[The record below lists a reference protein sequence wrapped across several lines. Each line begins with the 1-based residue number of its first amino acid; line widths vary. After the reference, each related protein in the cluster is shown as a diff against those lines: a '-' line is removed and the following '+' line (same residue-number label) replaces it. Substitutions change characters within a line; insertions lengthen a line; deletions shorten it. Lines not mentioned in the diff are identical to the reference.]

1 MAQKIRKGFFKI
13 LPWSVATL
21 MIFTLALGIWQSLP
35 TEPVKAAADDYEVTN
50 GNPVALPVVGAT
62 SVAVGVI
69 TLADVG
75 GDDFA
80 AAEQLTVAINAAS
93 YPNVVFDD
101 TVTFADLTIA
111 GTCGHNAS
119 GAIAYNGTDTEATF
133 TVFGGGACAAGETIL
148 ITGLKVET
156 LYASAAVDAGLV
168 TVDNDTTADG
178 NPRTT
183 TSTTSRAVTAAVD
196 ATAAITFGA
205 NSVVGTAGVT
215 TITLTTPFAL
225 DVGDQVL
232 VTFPAYVDI
241 TGDAEI
247 ATGTIDGGT
256 ATVVTCDD
264 TAQVLICTVSDTDSL
279 VTTGTIILQNITT
292 SYLGTTDITVFE
304 VEDEGTDG
312 NEIVIESTVA
322 LTDVTAAVDATAA
335 ITFGANSVVGTAG
348 VTTIT
353 LTTPFAL
360 DVGDQVLVTFPAYV
374 DITGDAEIATGTID
388 GGTATVV
395 TCDDTAQ
402 VLICTVSD
410 TDSLVTTGTIILQNI
425 TTSYLGTTD
434 ITVFEVEDEGT
445 DGNEIVIESTVALTD
460 VTAAALQATVTLGEN
475 AAGNLAG
482 VTTITIVSGLP
493 FVMDPG
499 DTIDITFPSFIDISG
514 PAEVATGTFDNGD
527 VATITC
533 DDSAQVLTCTV
544 SAANTAT
551 TGTIIL
557 QNITSGEEG
566 TTDITVFE
574 VEDEGADANNIAVD
588 TSVALTD
595 TTGYT
600 ALTGGSSG
608 STITA
613 ANVNSPNGSETWVGN
628 SSHNITWVA
637 TGSGISKIKLSYSLN
652 GGSSYPYV
660 IAENEANDG
669 AYAWTV
675 PNVTSGTV
683 KVQVEALSS
692 TGSVITSDVSNA
704 NFSITGV
711 AATFSPTLSTLVATP
726 TSVVANGTATTTVTV
741 TAKDDAGALLSGKTV
756 VLTSSRGTSDTITPA
771 TATTS
776 STGVATFTVK
786 SSTAGMSTYTATV
799 NGTGLSGTATVSFT
813 AVTAPGEEAA
823 PVETPVSLSVGDLI
837 KSSLSTSVY
846 YYGSDNKR
854 HLFPNEK
861 TYKTWYTDW
870 SGIKLVPAS
879 QLQGISLGANV
890 TVRPGTVLLKI
901 ETDPK
906 VYAVEPSGLLRWVPS
921 EARALALYGTNW
933 NKQIIDVPLTS
944 WTDYTFGTD
953 LTADKHPTG
962 ALIKYDGSA
971 NVYYVSGAEKR
982 LFAGAAF
989 ESNRFQ
995 TTYIETIS
1003 ASITY
1008 TNGTDITGAEAGLTN
1023 IY

>member
-183 TSTTSRAVTAAVD
+183 TSTTSRA
-196 ATAAITFGA
+196 
-205 NSVVGTAGVT
+205 
-215 TITLTTPFAL
+215 
-225 DVGDQVL
+225 
-232 VTFPAYVDI
+232 
-241 TGDAEI
+241 
-247 ATGTIDGGT
+247 
-256 ATVVTCDD
+256 
-264 TAQVLICTVSDTDSL
+264 
-279 VTTGTIILQNITT
+279 
-292 SYLGTTDITVFE
+292 
-304 VEDEGTDG
+304 
-312 NEIVIESTVA
+312 
-322 LTDVTAAVDATAA
+322 VTAAVDATAA

>member
-322 LTDVTAAVDATAA
+322 LTDVTAA
-335 ITFGANSVVGTAG
+335 
-348 VTTIT
+348 
-353 LTTPFAL
+353 
-360 DVGDQVLVTFPAYV
+360 
-374 DITGDAEIATGTID
+374 
-388 GGTATVV
+388 
-395 TCDDTAQ
+395 
-402 VLICTVSD
+402 
-410 TDSLVTTGTIILQNI
+410 
-425 TTSYLGTTD
+425 
-434 ITVFEVEDEGT
+434 
-445 DGNEIVIESTVALTD
+445 
-460 VTAAALQATVTLGEN
+460 ALQATVTLGEN

-574 VEDEGADANNIAVD
+574 VEDEGADA
-588 TSVALTD
+588 
-595 TTGYT
+595 
-600 ALTGGSSG
+600 
-608 STITA
+608 
-613 ANVNSPNGSETWVGN
+613 
-628 SSHNITWVA
+628 
-637 TGSGISKIKLSYSLN
+637 
-652 GGSSYPYV
+652 
-660 IAENEANDG
+660 
-669 AYAWTV
+669 
-675 PNVTSGTV
+675 
-683 KVQVEALSS
+683 
-692 TGSVITSDVSNA
+692 
-704 NFSITGV
+704 
-711 AATFSPTLSTLVATP
+711 
-726 TSVVANGTATTTVTV
+726 
-741 TAKDDAGALLSGKTV
+741 
-756 VLTSSRGTSDTITPA
+756 
-771 TATTS
+771 
-776 STGVATFTVK
+776 
-786 SSTAGMSTYTATV
+786 
-799 NGTGLSGTATVSFT
+799 
-813 AVTAPGEEAA
+813 
-823 PVETPVSLSVGDLI
+823 
-837 KSSLSTSVY
+837 
-846 YYGSDNKR
+846 
-854 HLFPNEK
+854 
-861 TYKTWYTDW
+861 
-870 SGIKLVPAS
+870 
-879 QLQGISLGANV
+879 
-890 TVRPGTVLLKI
+890 
-901 ETDPK
+901 
-906 VYAVEPSGLLRWVPS
+906 
-921 EARALALYGTNW
+921 
-933 NKQIIDVPLTS
+933 IILP
-944 WTDYTFGTD
+944 
-953 LTADKHPTG
+953 
-962 ALIKYDGSA
+962 
-971 NVYYVSGAEKR
+971 
-982 LFAGAAF
+982 
-989 ESNRFQ
+989 
-995 TTYIETIS
+995 
-1003 ASITY
+1003 
-1008 TNGTDITGAEAGLTN
+1008 
-1023 IY
+1023 